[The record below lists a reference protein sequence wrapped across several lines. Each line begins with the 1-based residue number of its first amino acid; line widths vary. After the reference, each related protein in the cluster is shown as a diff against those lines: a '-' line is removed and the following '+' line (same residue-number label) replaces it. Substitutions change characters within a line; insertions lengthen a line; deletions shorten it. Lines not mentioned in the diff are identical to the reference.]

1 MPLASASPTARA
13 ARRRLA
19 LVATILAAGS
29 ACDNGTSSVNVAIGA
44 ATPGPELARLD
55 SIDPAAPPHVLYQV
69 FGERGQPRMLPVA
82 ALVDGR
88 IHALALTPD
97 GWRQFDSVYHQPGK
111 VYTIYQDG
119 RAAGTARITRPMW
132 DAAGAA
138 LYTLPGCRAT
148 TPLAAVDLKAPPP
161 VGYLVEHLA
170 SDASLRRS
178 APAERA
184 TRRGGA
190 AGRVAEARAVAT
202 RVAEAAGMDPADLD
216 ALDFR
221 AVTVA
226 TGAADAPTLVISFID
241 PTGATTSPGNATHL
255 FVLAD
260 RVGDAYAPTYTRLVR
275 TQGATADYRRY
286 VDHLDLTGDGVD
298 ELVLEGWSSGRESYM
313 LILQFQEGRW
323 AEVFR
328 GRSSWCL
335 D

>member
-1 MPLASASPTARA
+1 MLASATPTTRA

-19 LVATILAAGS
+19 LAATILAVGT
-29 ACDNGTSSVNVAIGA
+29 ACDNGAPAVNVAVG
-44 ATPGPELARLD
+44 ATPPGPQLARLD
-55 SIDPAAPPHVLYQV
+55 SLDPAAPPHVLYQV

-88 IHALALTPD
+88 IHALALSAD
-97 GWRQFDSVYHQPGK
+97 GWRQFDSLYHAPGT

-132 DAAGAA
+132 PEGGTP
-138 LYTLPGCRAT
+138 LYALPGCRAT

-170 SDASLRRS
+170 TDAPLRRS
-178 APAERA
+178 PPAERA

-190 AGRVAEARAVAT
+190 AGRVSEARAVAA

-226 TGAADAPTLVISFID
+226 TGAGVAPTLAISFVD
-241 PTGATTSPGNATHL
+241 PTGAASSPGNATHL

-260 RVGDAYAPTYTRLVR
+260 RVGDGYVPTYSRLVR
-275 TQGATADYRRY
+275 TQGSSAEYRRY

-323 AEVFR
+323 TEVFR
-328 GRSSWCL
+328 GRSNWCL